1 MQTTMIAERQ
11 LLATLLAALRLFQ
24 KYQGALKLTPE
35 ILRLAT
41 DDHAFEMLSRT
52 EIDEFCE
59 ELKELAEEMKIAD
72 AMFEA
77 RNNSGRSEIA
87 ATKETNRKVHR

>member
-1 MQTTMIAERQ
+1 MRRSGQPTRQ
-11 LLATLLAALRLFQ
+11 
-24 KYQGALKLTPE
+24 PSS
-35 ILRLAT
+35 I
-41 DDHAFEMLSRT
+41 SRA

-59 ELKELAEEMKIAD
+59 DLKDLAEEMKIAD

-87 ATKETNRKVHR
+87 AKDTIRKVHR

>member
-41 DDHAFEMLSRT
+41 DDHALEMLSRA

-59 ELKELAEEMKIAD
+59 ELKELAEEMKLAD

-87 ATKETNRKVHR
+87 AKETNRKVHR

>member
-1 MQTTMIAERQ
+1 MHTTMMAERQ
-11 LLATLLAALRLFQ
+11 LFATLLAALRLFQ

-41 DDHAFEMLSRT
+41 DDHALEMLSRA

-59 ELKELAEEMKIAD
+59 DLKDHAEEMRIAD

-87 ATKETNRKVHR
+87 AEDTIRKVHR